1 MMPLTIKRWQ
11 VSEAGLKSVSKVVLD
26 KESRR

>member
-1 MMPLTIKRWQ
+1 MPLNIKRWQ
-11 VSEAGLKSVSKVVLD
+11 VSETGLKSVSKVILD

>member
-1 MMPLTIKRWQ
+1 MPLNIKRWQ

-26 KESRR
+26 KESGR